1 MLAPIEFGICA
12 SSDFLLRLY
21 GAVLIT
27 LSLRFSKNRANDALR
42 ACGIADGIMVVAL
55 TTFGVTTLQAD
66 VVGVGPLD
74 VLAAINSSLLLEPLP
89 GCGPVCEETDKGLE
103 IPEQGGMYTGGLI
116 GKPSSPDANFELDA

>member
-1 MLAPIEFGICA
+1 MHPIFIIT
-12 SSDFLLRLY
+12 Y
-21 GAVLIT
+21 GKRMRISKIT
-27 LSLRFSKNRANDALR
+27 SCSKNLY
-42 ACGIADGIMVVAL
+42 CYIPDGIMVVAL